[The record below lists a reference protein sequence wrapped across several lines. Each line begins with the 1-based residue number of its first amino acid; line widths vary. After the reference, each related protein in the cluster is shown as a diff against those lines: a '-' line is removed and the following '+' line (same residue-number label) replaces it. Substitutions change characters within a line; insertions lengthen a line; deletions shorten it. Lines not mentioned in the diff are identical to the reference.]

1 MKTRWF
7 LTILMLALG
16 ITHVAA
22 SDVDPG
28 KESPAPIIKTGAF
41 RLHETTLQ
49 KLTQKVAEIRLFAAS
64 KGYNTERV
72 FLADMGV
79 SSGQYRFFVYNL
91 RNDSI
96 ELAGLVSHGIGSNT
110 PTGKLRFSN
119 EPGSYQT
126 SLGKY
131 AIGQAYQGKFGLAF
145 KLTGLDQTNSS
156 AYERAVVLHANDCV
170 PNEEISPLGVCES
183 LGCPIVS
190 RDMLAKLQP
199 LIGKTSGKTL
209 LWIYE

>member
-1 MKTRWF
+1 M
-7 LTILMLALG
+7 LLMTTTVG
-16 ITHVAA
+16 ISMAA
-22 SDVDPG
+22 DPG
-28 KESPAPIIKTGAF
+28 KSGPAPVVKTGPF
-41 RLHETTLQ
+41 RLHEATLQ
-49 KLTQKVAEIRLFAAS
+49 KLTQKVAEIRLFATS
-64 KGYNTERV
+64 NGYNTERV

-91 RNDSI
+91 RTDSL

-110 PTGKLRFSN
+110 VTGKLRFSN

-145 KLTGLDQTNSS
+145 KLTGLDHSNSR

-170 PNEEISPLGVCES
+170 PNEEIAPLGVCES

-199 LIGKTSGKTL
+199 LISKTSGKTL

>member
-1 MKTRWF
+1 MKTGWF
-7 LTILMLALG
+7 LTLLMMALG
-16 ITHVAA
+16 TTMA
-22 SDVDPG
+22 SANADGPG
-28 KESPAPIIKTGAF
+28 KDGPAPVIKTGDF
-41 RLHETTLQ
+41 RLHESTLQ
-49 KLTQKVAEIRLFAAS
+49 KLTQKVSEIRLFAAAR
-64 KGYNTERV
+64 GYNTERV

-91 RNDSI
+91 KNDSL
-96 ELAGLVSHGIGSNT
+96 EMAGLVSHGIGSNT
-110 PTGKLRFSN
+110 ASGKLRFSN
-119 EPGSYQT
+119 EAGSYQT

-131 AIGQAYQGKFGLAF
+131 AIGQSYQGKFGLAF
-145 KLTGLDQTNSS
+145 KLNGLDQTNSR

-170 PNEEISPLGVCES
+170 PNEEIAPLGVCES

-199 LIGKTSGKTL
+199 LISKTSNKTL